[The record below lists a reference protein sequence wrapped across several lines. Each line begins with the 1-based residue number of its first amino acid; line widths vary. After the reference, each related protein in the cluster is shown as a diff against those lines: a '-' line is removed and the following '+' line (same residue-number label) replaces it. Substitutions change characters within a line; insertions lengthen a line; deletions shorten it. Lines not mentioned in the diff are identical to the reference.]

1 MQYASRWIVVA
12 LALLVTGSW
21 IGHAGGQQQPGP
33 PAPKASLP
41 SDELPP
47 GCLQV
52 VSEPGGPIAAVV
64 YDPQQQ
70 VLGVYHVDRATG
82 AIELKSIR
90 QISQDLK
97 LLHYQGK
104 EPLPEDIRNALQGA
118 RGQ

>member
-1 MQYASRWIVVA
+1 MQRATRWIIVA

-21 IGHAGGQQQPGP
+21 IGNAGGQTKPGSQV
-33 PAPKASLP
+33 PKASSSP
-41 SDELPP
+41 SELPP

-52 VSEPGGPIAAVV
+52 VSEPGEPMAAVV

-70 VLGVYHVDRATG
+70 VLGVYHIDRTTG
-82 AIELKSIR
+82 EIELKSIR
-90 QISQDLK
+90 QIQWDLQM
-97 LLHYQGK
+97 LDFQGK